1 MVGHPHPGRSLSR
14 APGGPVIIH
23 ISPGRD
29 STTMKMVVAIIR
41 DSRLE
46 AVTRA
51 LGENGY
57 GSMTVSEVRGRGEQ
71 GGIRQQYRGAEY
83 VIDLLPRIQVEVAV
97 HDGAVERVVDLV
109 CEAARTGKPG
119 DGKVFVQPLEDAV
132 RVRTGERGDAV
143 L

>member
-1 MVGHPHPGRSLSR
+1 
-14 APGGPVIIH
+14 
-23 ISPGRD
+23 
-29 STTMKMVVAIIR
+29 MKMVVAIIR

-132 RVRTGERGDAV
+132 RVRTGERGDRA